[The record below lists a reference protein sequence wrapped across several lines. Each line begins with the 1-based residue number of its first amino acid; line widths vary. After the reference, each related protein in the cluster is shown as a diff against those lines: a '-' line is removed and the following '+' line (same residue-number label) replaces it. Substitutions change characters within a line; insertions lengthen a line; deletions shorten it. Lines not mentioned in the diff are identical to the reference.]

1 MNLEE
6 TTVKIEEDW
15 SMDDV
20 IQYVKTWA
28 TYEQQ
33 IKDIRESRNEWS
45 KEFLEEKSIPKKELA
60 QAMQI
65 VKKNLDAG
73 VINEIIDTI
82 SGMLS
87 E

>member
-73 VINEIIDTI
+73 VINEMIDTI

>member
-33 IKDIRESRNEWS
+33 IKDIRT
-45 KEFLEEKSIPKKELA
+45 F
-60 QAMQI
+60 
-65 VKKNLDAG
+65 
-73 VINEIIDTI
+73 
-82 SGMLS
+82 
-87 E
+87 